1 MGYTTVAAP
10 LINLLKGKPSSLKF
24 NSIEVKA
31 FQKLKDWLT
40 IAPVLKIYDLTLP
53 IRV

>member
-10 LINLLKGKPSSLKF
+10 LTNLLKGKPSSFKF

-31 FQKLKDWLT
+31 FQKLKDRLT
-40 IAPVLKIYDLTLP
+40 TAPIPKIYDLTLP